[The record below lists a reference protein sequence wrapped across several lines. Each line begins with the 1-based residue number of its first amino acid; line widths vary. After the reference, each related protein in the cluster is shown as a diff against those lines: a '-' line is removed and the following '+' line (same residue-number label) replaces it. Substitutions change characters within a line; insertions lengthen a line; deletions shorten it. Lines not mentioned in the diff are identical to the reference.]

1 MFQMFMIPSRKIG
14 RAALVVAIAAQAASA
29 QDASRGE
36 PWRIIE
42 LPQSSLV
49 LARDGSLIG
58 EIGREWR
65 TSVSITTLP
74 AYVPQAFVAVEDQ
87 RFYRHDGVDLVG
99 VVGAVKDNILGGSRG
114 ASTITQQLVGNMH
127 PDIID
132 RTDRSL
138 GRKLREQQAAREME
152 KHYSKDQIL
161 EAYLNVILFG
171 HGWYGIEAAA
181 RHYFGKTSSQ
191 LTLAEAATLAAL
203 PKGPA
208 IYDPI
213 RNPSRAKQRRDLVL
227 NLMVEQEFITAAEA
241 RAAKAT
247 PIKVAPNAGMSVHAP
262 YFVDAVRSNLER
274 HGIDVSRGGFRV
286 HTTVDPSLQRQG
298 ERALTSGIAA
308 VEARPDF
315 RHRTFAKRAPG
326 SSDFLEG
333 IFVAVAPQTGDVLAL
348 IGGRNYVEAPFNR
361 AVNGLRQPGS
371 AFKPF
376 VYATAI
382 QDSMPPNSRVA
393 DTAITLSYDRTVYQP
408 RNADGEFLGN
418 MTMRTALT
426 RSRNPVAVQ
435 LWEEVGA
442 DSVIAVARRV
452 GLRSEIAPFPSSAI
466 GASEV
471 QPLNLVAS
479 YTVFANLGSSVEPRF
494 VTRVEDPNGSTLW
507 SPGVVRRESAM
518 DSLSAFIVRDMLR
531 DAVERGTASA
541 VRRYIPESIPVAG
554 KTGTTD
560 EVTDVWFVGL
570 TPDVVAGV
578 WLGFDHP
585 RTIIAGAAGGSLAA
599 PIFGDAISKWYAG
612 RSVGEWTMPTGLIV
626 AELDRETG
634 EIASAST
641 APEQRYTE
649 YFLPGTEPSAL
660 RLDVRR
666 LFTWGPIRF

>member
-1 MFQMFMIPSRKIG
+1 MYLIQRISC
-14 RAALVVAIAAQAASA
+14 AAVIAVLAGTSASA
-29 QDASRGE
+29 QDAARSDV
-36 PWRIIE
+36 WRIIDP
-42 LPQSSLV
+42 PQSSLV

-58 EIGREWR
+58 EIGKEWR
-65 TSVSITTLP
+65 TSVSIKSLP
-74 AYVPQAFVAVEDQ
+74 AYVAQAFVAVEDQ
-87 RFYRHDGVDLVG
+87 RFYKHDGVDLVG
-99 VVGAVKDNILGGSRG
+99 VAGAVKDNILGGSRG

-138 GRKLREQQAAREME
+138 GRKLREQQAAPEME
-152 KHYSKDQIL
+152 KHYSKEQIL

-171 HGWYGIEAAA
+171 HGWYGIDAAA
-181 RHYFGKTSSQ
+181 RHYFGKNAAQ

-203 PKGPA
+203 PKGPS

-213 RNPSRAKQRRDLVL
+213 KNPARAKQRRDLVL
-227 NLMVEQEFITAAEA
+227 NLMAEQKFISQATAN
-241 RAAKAT
+241 AAKAT

-274 HGIDVSRGGFRV
+274 NGVNVSAGGLRI
-286 HTTVDPSLQRQG
+286 HTTLDPSLQSNAA
-298 ERALTSGIAA
+298 RALTAGITA
-308 VEARPDF
+308 VESRPDY
-315 RHRTFAKRAPG
+315 RHRTFAKRVAG
-326 SSDFLEG
+326 NTDYLEG
-333 IFVAVAPQTGDVLAL
+333 AFVAMAPQTGDVLAL
-348 IGGRNYVEAPFNR
+348 VGGRNYVEAPFNR

-382 QDSMPPNSRVA
+382 QDSMPPNARVA
-393 DTAITLSYDRTVYQP
+393 DTAITIAYDRIVYQP
-408 RNADGEFLGN
+408 RNADGEFLGS
-418 MTMRTALT
+418 MTMRNALA

-435 LWEEVGA
+435 LWEHVGA

-471 QPLNLVAS
+471 QPLNLVAA

-494 VTRVEDPNGSTLW
+494 VTRVEGPDGRTIW
-507 SPGVVRRESAM
+507 GAGVVRRASAM

-531 DAVERGTASA
+531 DAVERGTASS
-541 VRRYIPESIPVAG
+541 VRRYIPPSIPVAG

-560 EVTDVWFVGL
+560 DVTDVWFVGM

-578 WLGFDHP
+578 WLGFDRP
-585 RTIIAGAAGGSLAA
+585 RTILAGAAGGTLAA
-599 PIFGDAISKWYAG
+599 PIFGDAVGKWYSG
-612 RSVGEWTMPTGLIV
+612 RSVGEWTMPTGLIA

-634 EIASAST
+634 EVSNVGT
-641 APEQRYTE
+641 PVEKRYTE
-649 YFLPGTEPSAL
+649 YFLPGTEPSAM

-666 LFTWGPIRF
+666 LFAWGPIPF